1 MMQHMG
7 YFFDVNNPLWQMG
20 DTKPTIWVLRS
31 NGSRLRFGFMRAQ
44 SPEAGTV
51 TTNKYSST
59 MGNLPNLR
67 IKIKETIAVG
77 STVLICA
84 KLGFVLPS
92 GYLT

>member
-1 MMQHMG
+1 
-7 YFFDVNNPLWQMG
+7 MG

-67 IKIKETIAVG
+67 IKIKCQVRLRFTLWLFNVAMV
-77 STVLICA
+77 
-84 KLGFVLPS
+84 
-92 GYLT
+92 